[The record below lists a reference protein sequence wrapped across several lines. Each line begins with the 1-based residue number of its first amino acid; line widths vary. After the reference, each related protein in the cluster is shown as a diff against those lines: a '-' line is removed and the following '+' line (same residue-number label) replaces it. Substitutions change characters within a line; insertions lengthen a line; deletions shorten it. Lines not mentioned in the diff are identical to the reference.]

1 MAVQMSGLT
10 GTRAL
15 KMSDVTAPALIAYTP
30 QFGNRK
36 VRNMHDWLKPLP
48 VPPEALLV
56 NRGGQRGV
64 LPCGDAWGYSKVIRR
79 PAGNKFTGLYPQT
92 GWARNQEKGLAFSEE
107 KPINLPIMP
116 LPSSVYAGVNS
127 KIPGRF

>member
-79 PAGNKFTGLYPQT
+79 QLEINGLVYIHKLD
-92 GWARNQEKGLAFSEE
+92 GQEIK
-107 KPINLPIMP
+107 KR
-116 LPSSVYAGVNS
+116 V
-127 KIPGRF
+127 